1 MKRFALANGPAV
13 EHPRHVYFV
22 SELPL
27 GGTNKIDRREL
38 AARAV
43 RLVAESRATAA
54 RATART
60 SSPVPPLTPPPFLAR
75 SKNDRILT
83 VADVQAMLDA
93 SPFIR
98 GCGMKVVRLD
108 AEALE
113 IAVELPMRPEFERRA
128 GTGQW
133 HGGPIAALI
142 DTAGDYALALHAGG
156 PVPTINFR
164 TDYLRPAV
172 NTTLAATARV
182 RRRGARSGSSTSK

>member
-1 MKRFALANGPAV
+1 MTDP
-13 EHPRHVYFV
+13 
-22 SELPL
+22 
-27 GGTNKIDRREL
+27 
-38 AARAV
+38 
-43 RLVAESRATAA
+43 
-54 RATART
+54 
-60 SSPVPPLTPPPFLAR
+60 
-75 SKNDRILT
+75 LT

-108 AEALE
+108 PAALE
-113 IAVELPMRPEFERRA
+113 IVVELPMQPAFERRA

-133 HGGPIAALI
+133 HGGPIAALV

-172 NTTLAATARV
+172 ETSLTATARV
-182 RRRGARSGSSTSK
+182 RRAGRTVGVVDIDVTDDAGRLVAVGRGSYGTRTG

>member
-1 MKRFALANGPAV
+1 MTD
-13 EHPRHVYFV
+13 
-22 SELPL
+22 S
-27 GGTNKIDRREL
+27 
-38 AARAV
+38 
-43 RLVAESRATAA
+43 
-54 RATART
+54 
-60 SSPVPPLTPPPFLAR
+60 
-75 SKNDRILT
+75 LT
-83 VADVQAMLDA
+83 VADIQAMLDA

-113 IAVELPMRPEFERRA
+113 ITVELAMQPQFERRA
-128 GTGQW
+128 GTAQW

-172 NTTLAATARV
+172 DTSLTATARV
-182 RRRGARSGSSTSK
+182 RRAGRTVGVVDIDVTDDSGRLVAVGRGSYRTRTG